1 MFVQGEKKTPSFW
14 IKTRDI
20 RIYIPQRDGRF
31 SKWTR
36 KKRTM
41 MTTSRATASALSRGA
56 TTSFRV
62 GAPSSKSPLH
72 HNRHQH
78 HRNHQQQQKSIRQ
91 KTTIIRASSA
101 AKTYSVK
108 AATREVN
115 LQKVI
120 ENLCEGKD
128 LSEDEAFESMEAL
141 LDASENQI
149 AAFLV
154 LLRAKG
160 ETSSEMAG
168 LARAMQSRAVQVNA
182 GDDVLDIVG
191 TGGDSAGTVN
201 ISTGSCV
208 LAAAAGARVAKHGS
222 RSVSSLCGSADVL
235 EALGVAVEIGPEA
248 IEKCVKEVGMGF
260 MFAPRFHPAMA
271 KVSPVRKSLKVRT
284 AFNLLGPMLNPAH
297 SKYALV
303 GVYSTG
309 IQKLMAD
316 SFMRLGMKKALI
328 VHSMGLDELTPC
340 GPADVMEVTKEGV
353 KTYTFEPSK
362 VGIKKCELKDLAG
375 GDAQLNAKILREAL
389 GGETG
394 PVAETLILNAGV
406 AMAAA
411 EQASSVEEGIAMCR
425 EAHKMGKGGEK
436 LDSWIQM
443 TQECAKAGL

>member
-1 MFVQGEKKTPSFW
+1 MSSSSSLSVLMSSHLIT
-14 IKTRDI
+14 
-20 RIYIPQRDGRF
+20 
-31 SKWTR
+31 
-36 KKRTM
+36 KRGA
-41 MTTSRATASALSRGA
+41 MTTTT
-56 TTSFRV
+56 TTSSSESSSSSSSRKLV
-62 GAPSSKSPLH
+62 GA
-72 HNRHQH
+72 HQH
-78 HRNHQQQQKSIRQ
+78 HRKFSSSSSSSSSRQKRTTTTASSSIR
-91 KTTIIRASSA
+91 THSVHA
-101 AKTYSVK
+101 AKQ
-108 AATREVN
+108 EIN

-128 LSEDEAFESMEAL
+128 LSENEAFEAMEAL

-208 LAAAAGARVAKHGS
+208 LAAAAGAKVAKHGS

-303 GVYSTG
+303 GVYSTD
-309 IQKLMAD
+309 IQRLMAD

-340 GPADVMEVTKEGV
+340 GPADVMEVSKDGV

-375 GDAQLNAKILREAL
+375 GDAKLNAKILREAL

-411 EQASSVEEGIAMCR
+411 EQAASVEEGIAMCR
-425 EAHKMGKGGEK
+425 EAHKTGKGGEK
-436 LDSWIQM
+436 LDSWIQL
-443 TQECAKAGL
+443 TQECKKAGL

>member
-1 MFVQGEKKTPSFW
+1 
-14 IKTRDI
+14 
-20 RIYIPQRDGRF
+20 
-31 SKWTR
+31 
-36 KKRTM
+36 
-41 MTTSRATASALSRGA
+41 MTTSHATASALSRGA

-72 HNRHQH
+72 HNQRHQH

-91 KTTIIRASSA
+91 KTTIIRASSV
-101 AKTYSVK
+101 AKTYSVN

-260 MFAPRFHPAMA
+260 MFAPRF
-271 KVSPVRKSLKVRT
+271 
-284 AFNLLGPMLNPAH
+284 
-297 SKYALV
+297 
-303 GVYSTG
+303 
-309 IQKLMAD
+309 
-316 SFMRLGMKKALI
+316 GMKNHTI
-328 VHSMGLDELTPC
+328 
-340 GPADVMEVTKEGV
+340 
-353 KTYTFEPSK
+353 
-362 VGIKKCELKDLAG
+362 
-375 GDAQLNAKILREAL
+375 
-389 GGETG
+389 
-394 PVAETLILNAGV
+394 
-406 AMAAA
+406 
-411 EQASSVEEGIAMCR
+411 
-425 EAHKMGKGGEK
+425 
-436 LDSWIQM
+436 
-443 TQECAKAGL
+443 

>member
-1 MFVQGEKKTPSFW
+1 
-14 IKTRDI
+14 
-20 RIYIPQRDGRF
+20 
-31 SKWTR
+31 
-36 KKRTM
+36 
-41 MTTSRATASALSRGA
+41 
-56 TTSFRV
+56 
-62 GAPSSKSPLH
+62 
-72 HNRHQH
+72 
-78 HRNHQQQQKSIRQ
+78 
-91 KTTIIRASSA
+91 
-101 AKTYSVK
+101 
-108 AATREVN
+108 
-115 LQKVI
+115 
-120 ENLCEGKD
+120 LCEGKD
-128 LSEDEAFESMEAL
+128 LSEDEAFEAMEAL

-208 LAAAAGARVAKHGS
+208 LAAAAGAKVAKHGS

-303 GVYSTG
+303 GVYSTD
-309 IQKLMAD
+309 IQRLMAD

-340 GPADVMEVTKEGV
+340 GPADVMEVSKDGV
-353 KTYTFEPSK
+353 KTYTFEPFK
-362 VGIKKCELKDLAG
+362 VGIKKCELKHLAG

-411 EQASSVEEGIAMCR
+411 EQAASVEEGIAMCR
-425 EAHKMGKGGEK
+425 EAHTTGKGGEK
-436 LDSWIQM
+436 LDSWIQL
-443 TQECAKAGL
+443 TQECKKAGL